1 MDPLEM
7 QHSQR
12 AGPWGRASHQLEEL
26 GVPSCSLPGP
36 RAVGGMGRREPDN
49 PANSLQHL
57 SVLFHRGKNC
67 SVTLEV
73 G

>member
-36 RAVGGMGRREPDN
+36 RAVGGWGAE
-49 PANSLQHL
+49 SLTTQPIPSNTFLCFSTEGKTAL
-57 SVLFHRGKNC
+57 SPWR
-67 SVTLEV
+67 
-73 G
+73 